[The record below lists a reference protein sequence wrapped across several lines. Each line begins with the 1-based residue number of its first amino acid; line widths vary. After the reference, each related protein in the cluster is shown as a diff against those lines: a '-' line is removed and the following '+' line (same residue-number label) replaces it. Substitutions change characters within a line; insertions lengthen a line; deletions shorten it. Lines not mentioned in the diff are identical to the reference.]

1 MFFSFCHK
9 NSAFYTTPFPK
20 NCTECT
26 EHLDFLANSSKD
38 TPAATAAK
46 RREMEIQSETN
57 DVSSYG
63 ETDTSPAC
71 RRLHRRKLPPKTT
84 SFLGFATAPVWL
96 FSCLL
101 PSSRTAADSPAPAKG
116 AITTSPLAL
125 PELPFQ
131 GCRKK
136 QNDGLH
142 HLFIRRKNQP
152 SRSVF
157 LCGEIGIICIF
168 SRIVRTEK

>member
-1 MFFSFCHK
+1 MHEISCFF
-9 NSAFYTTPFPK
+9 
-20 NCTECT
+20 
-26 EHLDFLANSSKD
+26 ANSSKD
-38 TPAATAAK
+38 TRAATAAK
-46 RREMEIQSETN
+46 QREWEIQSETN
-57 DVSSYG
+57 DVSSYD
-63 ETDTSPAC
+63 ENSTSPAC
-71 RRLHRRKLPPKTT
+71 RRLHRRKLPPKTM
-84 SFLGFATAPVWL
+84 SFLGFATVPVWL

-101 PSSRTAADSPAPAKG
+101 PSSRTAADLPAPAKG

-142 HLFIRRKNQP
+142 HLSIRRKNQP

-157 LCGEIGIICIF
+157 FCREIRIICIF
-168 SRIVRTEK
+168 SRVIRTEK

>member
-9 NSAFYTTPFPK
+9 NSASYTTSSTE
-20 NCTECT
+20 NCIECT
-26 EHLDFLANSSKD
+26 EFLAFFAKLSKD

-57 DVSSYG
+57 DVWFYD
-63 ETDTSPAC
+63 ENTASPAC
-71 RRLHRRKLPPKTT
+71 RRLHRRKLPPKTM
-84 SFLGFATAPVWL
+84 SFLGFATVPAWL

-116 AITTSPLAL
+116 AISTFPLAL
-125 PELPFQ
+125 PELPLQ
-131 GCRKK
+131 GCRKE

-152 SRSVF
+152 GRSVF
-157 LCGEIGIICIF
+157 LCGEIRIIRIF
-168 SRIVRTEK
+168 SRVVRTEK

>member
-9 NSAFYTTPFPK
+9 NSASYTTPFPK

-46 RREMEIQSETN
+46 QRAWEIQSETN
-57 DVSSYG
+57 DVWFYD
-63 ETDTSPAC
+63 ENTASPAC
-71 RRLHRRKLPPKTT
+71 RRLHRRRLPPKTMP
-84 SFLGFATAPVWL
+84 FPEFATVPAWL

-101 PSSRTAADSPAPAKG
+101 SSFRTTADLPAPAKG
-116 AITTSPLAL
+116 AISTFPSAL
-125 PELPFQ
+125 PELPLQ

-157 LCGEIGIICIF
+157 LCGEIRIICIF
-168 SRIVRTEK
+168 SRVVRTEK

>member
-9 NSAFYTTPFPK
+9 NSASYTTLFPK

-26 EHLDFLANSSKD
+26 EHLAFFAKLSKD
-38 TPAATAAK
+38 AQAATAAK
-46 RREMEIQSETN
+46 QREWEIQSETN

-63 ETDTSPAC
+63 ETDTFPAC
-71 RRLHRRKLPPKTT
+71 RRLHRHKLPPKTT
-84 SFLGFATAPVWL
+84 SFPEFATVPAWL

-101 PSSRTAADSPAPAKG
+101 PSFRTTADSPAPAKG
-116 AITTSPLAL
+116 AISTFPSTL
-125 PELPFQ
+125 PELPLQ

-142 HLFIRRKNQP
+142 HLSIRRKNQP
-152 SRSVF
+152 SRSIF
-157 LCGEIGIICIF
+157 LCGEIRIIRIL
-168 SRIVRTEK
+168 SRIV

>member
-1 MFFSFCHK
+1 MFFSFYHK

-101 PSSRTAADSPAPAKG
+101 PSFRTTADSPAPAKG
-116 AITTSPLAL
+116 AISTFPSSL
-125 PELPFQ
+125 PELPLQ
-131 GCRKK
+131 GSRKK

-142 HLFIRRKNQP
+142 HLSIRRKNQP
-152 SRSVF
+152 SCSVF
-157 LCGEIGIICIF
+157 LCGEIRIIRIF
-168 SRIVRTEK
+168 SCVVRTEK

>member
-1 MFFSFCHK
+1 MHEISFFF
-9 NSAFYTTPFPK
+9 
-20 NCTECT
+20 
-26 EHLDFLANSSKD
+26 ANSSKD
-38 TPAATAAK
+38 TQAATAAK
-46 RREMEIQSETN
+46 RREWEIQSETN
-57 DVSSYG
+57 DVWSYG

-71 RRLHRRKLPPKTT
+71 RRLHRRRLPPKTT

-125 PELPFQ
+125 PELPLQ

-136 QNDGLH
+136 QNDGLY
-142 HLFIRRKNQP
+142 HLSIRRKNQP
-152 SRSVF
+152 SRSIF
-157 LCGEIGIICIF
+157 LCGEIRIICIF
-168 SRIVRTEK
+168 SRIV

>member
-9 NSAFYTTPFPK
+9 NSASYTTPFPK

-71 RRLHRRKLPPKTT
+71 RRRLFWDSPLPPFGF
-84 SFLGFATAPVWL
+84 FLVCSHHPEQQQTRQPQPKEQYPLSHQPCRNCRFRAAGRNRTMVCTISPFGVKISRAVPY
-96 FSCLL
+96 
-101 PSSRTAADSPAPAKG
+101 SSVVKSA
-116 AITTSPLAL
+116 
-125 PELPFQ
+125 
-131 GCRKK
+131 
-136 QNDGLH
+136 
-142 HLFIRRKNQP
+142 
-152 SRSVF
+152 
-157 LCGEIGIICIF
+157 
-168 SRIVRTEK
+168 

>member
-1 MFFSFCHK
+1 MHEISCFF
-9 NSAFYTTPFPK
+9 
-20 NCTECT
+20 
-26 EHLDFLANSSKD
+26 ANSSKD
-38 TPAATAAK
+38 TRAATAAK
-46 RREMEIQSETN
+46 RREWEIQSETN
-57 DVSSYG
+57 DVWSYG

-84 SFLGFATAPVWL
+84 SFPEFATVPVWL

-116 AITTSPLAL
+116 AISTFPSTL
-125 PELPFQ
+125 PELPLQ

-142 HLFIRRKNQP
+142 HLSIRRKNQP
-152 SRSVF
+152 SRSIF
-157 LCGEIGIICIF
+157 LCGEIRIIRIL
-168 SRIVRTEK
+168 SRIV

>member
-1 MFFSFCHK
+1 MHEISCFF
-9 NSAFYTTPFPK
+9 
-20 NCTECT
+20 
-26 EHLDFLANSSKD
+26 ANSSKD
-38 TPAATAAK
+38 TRAATAAK
-46 RREMEIQSETN
+46 RREWEIQSETN
-57 DVSSYG
+57 DVWSYG

-84 SFLGFATAPVWL
+84 SFPEFATVPVWL

-116 AITTSPLAL
+116 AISTFPLAL
-125 PELPFQ
+125 PELPLQ

-142 HLFIRRKNQP
+142 HLSIRRKNQP
-152 SRSVF
+152 SRSIF
-157 LCGEIGIICIF
+157 LCGEIRIIRIL
-168 SRIVRTEK
+168 SRIV